1 MLDRVAFGVAGRR
14 IHVAARSQRNK
25 ITHGT
30 RVSNL
35 HGKEGKRTTKDC
47 LDADRDLMRARFSH
61 DKMERERE
69 RERER
74 EDKAFSGATPCSLL
88 LRGHASLVRT
98 YVVVHPLLITRSTT
112 KQSRR
117 DSIFAIE
124 MSEKNRRGRISKQE
138 KERERER
145 EGERERERER
155 GRGRE
160 RRKYIQAACC
170 N

>member
-1 MLDRVAFGVAGRR
+1 VNERRSERAKAHVEHSRSRNNGAHVATRHCRSSVSAGSDRASSIPPASRCTRISRFYDATRRDRLARLLFERRMLDRVAFGVAGRR

-69 RERER
+69 RERTR
-74 EDKAFSGATPCSLL
+74 LFPAPRHARCSFVAMH
-88 LRGHASLVRT
+88 R
-98 YVVVHPLLITRSTT
+98 
-112 KQSRR
+112 
-117 DSIFAIE
+117 
-124 MSEKNRRGRISKQE
+124 
-138 KERERER
+138 
-145 EGERERERER
+145 
-155 GRGRE
+155 
-160 RRKYIQAACC
+160 
-170 N
+170 